1 METIDIRDNFPVMNG
16 GDGVILSKRGDI
28 CVGWELTLPPAFRCN
43 EGGYDSLLGTLS
55 GAIALLPDYTIVHKQ
70 DVFMRKRYEAE
81 APSTMLRVTKGVQRM
96 TKGAPGMTKTGFL
109 EDAYER
115 HFDGREYLDH
125 RCFLWVSFSSKKN
138 VRGGASGLLG
148 LAGAGLPSA
157 AVIGRCLSAAEQFGA
172 MLAGNGLWTLRRL
185 TESDIFGDSSASLG
199 MTETPDH
206 VGGDDRKAG
215 HNGRVGILQDYL
227 NFMDGGADVL
237 SDIQVSP
244 EKIRVGD
251 KEIVCHLFA
260 DLDQLPGE
268 VASCKRNRELST
280 ENSAVMLSWLNDI
293 GQSLDCE
300 HVVNWFCVKEPMKD
314 IHGSLDSKRRQM
326 QSMSARN
333 AENRKYAEE
342 INEYLETA
350 AVEQMSTVHCHLNII
365 SAQET
370 PGRAGSDVATAISK
384 LGITPVRDTANAPA
398 QFWSSIPGNESGLAF
413 SEYMTMELNSALC
426 LNLYDGFDTGI
437 ADGVLKMSDRIR
449 LVPQRF
455 DIQEKAL
462 DHGLIENYNVFLLGP
477 SGSGKSFF
485 MNKYLR
491 SCYVAGQHC
500 FLIDVGDS
508 YRALC
513 HIIKEESGGK
523 DGTYYTFEK
532 GKPISFNPFRN
543 VKRFSQADS
552 EAMNFLFTL
561 MVTLWK
567 NGKVEISSSAEK
579 YVRESITLFLQQ
591 WETLRQA
598 QGDNGAGGDGVL
610 KDPVFNDYF
619 EFVRDVFG
627 DLLAKEEAGKE
638 YFDLKDYLISL
649 EQFYKGGPYDYLLNS
664 SESVNILE
672 DRFVVFEI
680 DHIKGD
686 PVIYPIITLVIMD
699 AFMEKM
705 TSSSDFKVMC
715 IEEAW
720 KAIMGTQM
728 ATYMLELWKTAR
740 KHRTS
745 AMVVTQEL
753 KDITS
758 SPIIKDSIVENSGVK
773 ILLDQTK
780 YVNRF
785 EELASQL
792 SLSEDDKGMVLSLNR
807 YRPIRCA
814 QGDRGGAQGD
824 RGIPGRAGHDAGRE
838 VFFNLGNKKSFVMR
852 LEVSPEERIAF
863 SSAKRDKMRLAAAV
877 EECGGSYIKA
887 IKKLARQ

>member
-1 METIDIRDNFPVMNG
+1 MEQIDIRDNFPVMNG
-16 GDGVILSKRGDI
+16 GDGIILSKRGDI
-28 CVGWELTLPPAFRCN
+28 SMGWEVLLPPAFRCN
-43 EGGYDSLLGTLS
+43 EEKYDSLIASLG
-55 GAIALLPDYTIVHKQ
+55 GAIALLPDYTIIHKQ
-70 DVFMRKRYEAE
+70 DVFMRKRYASE
-81 APSTMLRVTKGVQRM
+81 RVS
-96 TKGAPGMTKTGFL
+96 GFL
-109 EDAYER
+109 EKAYEE

-125 RCFLWVSFSSKKN
+125 RCFLWLSFSSKKN
-138 VRGGASGLLG
+138 VRGGSSGLLG

-157 AVIGRCLSAAEQFGA
+157 AAIGRCLSAGEQFAA
-172 MLAGNGLWTLRRL
+172 MVAGNSLLSLRRL
-185 TESDIFGDSSASLG
+185 TEADIFGETLRQAQGDS
-199 MTETPDH
+199 
-206 VGGDDRKAG
+206 
-215 HNGRVGILQDYL
+215 RVGILQDYL
-227 NFMDGGADVL
+227 NFTDGGADVL

-244 EKIRVGD
+244 DKIRVGD

-268 VASCKRNRELST
+268 VASCKRNRDLST
-280 ENSAVMLSWLNDI
+280 ENSAVMLSYLNDI

-300 HVVNWFCVKEPMKD
+300 HVVNWFCVKEPLKD

-350 AVEQMSTVHCHLNII
+350 ATEQMSTVRCHLNVF
-365 SAQET
+365 ST
-370 PGRAGSDVATAISK
+370 DDNLTTTAISK
-384 LGITPVRDTANAPA
+384 LGVTPVRDTANAPA
-398 QFWSSIPGNESGLAF
+398 QFWTSIPGNESGLAF
-413 SEYMTMELNSALC
+413 SEYMTMEMQSSLC

-500 FLIDVGDS
+500 FLIDMGDS

-543 VKRFSQADS
+543 IKRFSQADS

-579 YVRESITLFLQQ
+579 YVRESISAF
-591 WETLRQA
+591 LRQW
-598 QGDNGAGGDGVL
+598 QEMPGQAGHDGS
-610 KDPVFNDYF
+610 DPVFNDYF

-627 DLLAKEEAGKE
+627 DLLKAEDAGKE

-664 SESVNILE
+664 AESVNILE

-686 PVIYPIITLVIMD
+686 PVIYPITTLVIMD

-705 TSSSDFKVMC
+705 TSNSDFKVMC

-785 EELASQL
+785 DVLASEL
-792 SLSEDDKGMVLSLNR
+792 SLSEDDKAMVLSLNR
-807 YRPIRCA
+807 LK
-814 QGDRGGAQGD
+814 
-824 RGIPGRAGHDAGRE
+824 IPGASGRE

-863 SSAKRDKMRLAAAV
+863 SSAKKDKLRLAAAV
-877 EECGGSYIKA
+877 EKSGGSYIKA
-887 IKKLARQ
+887 IKKLTKKEEEI

>member
-1 METIDIRDNFPVMNG
+1 MEQIDIRDNFPVMNG

-28 CVGWELTLPPAFRCN
+28 CVGWELVLPPAFRCN
-43 EGGYDSLLGTLS
+43 EAAYDSLVASLAA
-55 GAIALLPDYTIVHKQ
+55 AIQLLPDYTIVHKQ
-70 DVFMRKRYEAE
+70 DVFMRKRYASEQV
-81 APSTMLRVTKGVQRM
+81 S
-96 TKGAPGMTKTGFL
+96 GFL
-109 EDAYER
+109 EQAYEE

-125 RCFLWVSFSSKKN
+125 KCRLWLSFSSKKN
-138 VRGGASGLLG
+138 VRNGSSGLLG
-148 LAGAGLPSA
+148 LSGAGLPSGA
-157 AVIGRCLSAAEQFGA
+157 EISRCLAAAEQFAA
-172 MLAGNGLWTLRRL
+172 MLGGNGLWELRKL
-185 TESDIFGDSSASLG
+185 TEEDIFG
-199 MTETPDH
+199 H
-206 VGGDDRKAG
+206 
-215 HNGRVGILQDYL
+215 ILQDYL
-227 NFMDGGADVL
+227 NFTDEGADVL
-237 SDIQVSP
+237 SDIQVKP
-244 EKIRVGD
+244 AGLRIGD
-251 KEIVCHLFA
+251 KKIFCHLFA

-268 VASCKRNRELST
+268 VASCKRVAALST
-280 ENSAVMLSWLNDI
+280 ENSVVSLSYLNEI
-293 GQSLDCE
+293 GQALDCE
-300 HVVNWFCVKEPMKD
+300 HMVNWFCVKEPLKD
-314 IHGSLDSKRRQM
+314 IHGGLDSKRRQM

-350 AVEQMSTVHCHLNII
+350 AVEQMSTVRCHVNVLSTDEN
-365 SAQET
+365 AT
-370 PGRAGSDVATAISK
+370 TTAISK
-384 LGITPVRDTANAPA
+384 LGIVPVRDIANAPA
-398 QFWSSIPGNESGLAF
+398 QFWCSIPGNESGLAF
-413 SEYMTMELNSALC
+413 SEYMTMELQSALC
-426 LNLYDGFDTGI
+426 LGIYDGFDTGI
-437 ADGVLKMSDRIR
+437 AGGVLKMSDRIR

-455 DIQEKAL
+455 DIQELAL
-462 DHGLIENYNVFLLGP
+462 QLGLIENYNVFLLGP

-485 MNKYLR
+485 MNHYLR
-491 SCYVAGQHC
+491 ACYIAGAHD
-500 FLIDVGDS
+500 FLIDQGDS

-513 HIIKEESGGK
+513 HVIKEESKGR

-567 NGKVEISSSAEK
+567 NGKVDISSSAEK
-579 YVRESITLFLQQ
+579 YVRESITQFLQQ
-591 WETLRQA
+591 WP
-598 QGDNGAGGDGVL
+598 DG

-619 EFVRDVFG
+619 EYVRDVFG
-627 DLLAKEEAGKE
+627 DLLAADEAGKE

-649 EQFYKGGPYDYLLNS
+649 EQFYTGGPYDYLLNS
-664 SESVNILE
+664 YESVNILE

-686 PVIYPIITLVIMD
+686 PVIYPITTLVIMD

-705 TSSSDFKVMC
+705 TSISGFKVMC

-773 ILLDQTK
+773 ILLDQSK
-780 YVNRF
+780 YLNKF
-785 EELASQL
+785 EELAGAL
-792 SLSEDDKGMVLSLNR
+792 SLSEDDKSMILSLNR
-807 YRPIRCA
+807 YK
-814 QGDRGGAQGD
+814 RGS
-824 RGIPGRAGHDAGRE
+824 GRE

-852 LEVSPEERIAF
+852 LEVSPEERWAF
-863 SSAKRDKMRLAAAV
+863 SSQKRDKERLVAMV
-877 EECGGSYIKA
+877 ERSGGSYIKA
-887 IKKLARQ
+887 IRKLVKKEEI

>member
-1 METIDIRDNFPVMNG
+1 MQVAP
-16 GDGVILSKRGDI
+16 
-28 CVGWELTLPPAFRCN
+28 
-43 EGGYDSLLGTLS
+43 DS
-55 GAIALLPDYTIVHKQ
+55 
-70 DVFMRKRYEAE
+70 
-81 APSTMLRVTKGVQRM
+81 
-96 TKGAPGMTKTGFL
+96 
-109 EDAYER
+109 
-115 HFDGREYLDH
+115 
-125 RCFLWVSFSSKKN
+125 
-138 VRGGASGLLG
+138 
-148 LAGAGLPSA
+148 
-157 AVIGRCLSAAEQFGA
+157 
-172 MLAGNGLWTLRRL
+172 
-185 TESDIFGDSSASLG
+185 
-199 MTETPDH
+199 
-206 VGGDDRKAG
+206 
-215 HNGRVGILQDYL
+215 
-227 NFMDGGADVL
+227 
-237 SDIQVSP
+237 
-244 EKIRVGD
+244 IRVGD
-251 KEIVCHLFA
+251 KTIACHLFA

-268 VASCKRNRELST
+268 VASCRRDRDLST
-280 ENSAVMLSWLNDI
+280 ENSVVSLSFLHEI

-300 HVVNWFCVKEPMKD
+300 HVVNWYCVKEPLKD

-350 AVEQMSTVHCHLNII
+350 AVQQMSTVRFHLNLL
-365 SAQET
+365 SAGDADRVT
-370 PGRAGSDVATAISK
+370 SAISK
-384 LGITPVRDTANAPA
+384 LGITPVRDIANAPA
-398 QFWSSIPGNESGLAF
+398 QFWTSIPGNESGLAF

-426 LNLYDGFDTGI
+426 LNIYDGFDTGI

-462 DHGLIENYNVFLLGP
+462 DTGLIENYNVFLLGP

-543 VKRFSQADS
+543 VKRFSQSDS
-552 EAMNFLFTL
+552 EAMNFIFTL

-579 YVRESITLFLQQ
+579 YVRESISQF
-591 WETLRQA
+591 LRQWPE
-598 QGDNGAGGDGVL
+598 GA
-610 KDPVFNDYF
+610 DPVFNDYF
-619 EFVRDVFG
+619 EYVRDIFG
-627 DLLAKEEAGKE
+627 DLLKAEEAGKE

-664 SESVNILE
+664 RESVNILE

-686 PVIYPIITLVIMD
+686 PVIYPITTLVIMD

-705 TSSSDFKVMC
+705 SSNSDFKVMC

-740 KHRTS
+740 KHRTA

-753 KDITS
+753 KDIIS

-780 YVNRF
+780 YINKF
-785 EELASQL
+785 DELAAQL
-792 SLSEDDKGMVLSLNR
+792 SLSEDDKGMVLS
-807 YRPIRCA
+807 
-814 QGDRGGAQGD
+814 
-824 RGIPGRAGHDAGRE
+824 GRE

-852 LEVSPEERIAF
+852 LEVSPEEQIAF
-863 SSAKRDKMRLAAAV
+863 SSAKKDKIRLAAAV
-877 EECGGSYIKA
+877 EKSGGSYIKA
-887 IKKLARQ
+887 IRKLTNKIKEDAK

>member
-1 METIDIRDNFPVMNG
+1 MEAIDIRDNFPVLNG

-28 CVGWELTLPPAFRCN
+28 CVGWEVQLPPAFRCN
-43 EGGYDSLLGTLS
+43 EAGYDSLVGTLA

-70 DVFMRKRYEAE
+70 DIFMRKRYHAE
-81 APSTMLRVTKGVQRM
+81 KSF
-96 TKGAPGMTKTGFL
+96 GFL
-109 EDAYER
+109 EKAYEE

-125 RCFLWVSFSSKKN
+125 RCLLWLSFSSKKN
-138 VRGGASGLLG
+138 VRSGSSGLLG

-157 AVIGRCLSAAEQFGA
+157 AAIGRCLTAAEQFGA
-172 MLAGNGLWTLRRL
+172 MLGGNSLLSMRRL
-185 TESDIFGDSSASLG
+185 TEEDIFGADKPGL
-199 MTETPDH
+199 
-206 VGGDDRKAG
+206 
-215 HNGRVGILQDYL
+215 LQDYL
-227 NFMDGGADVL
+227 NFTDGGADVL
-237 SDIQVSP
+237 SDIQVAP
-244 EKIRVGD
+244 RELRIED
-251 KEIVCHLFA
+251 KSVVCHLFA

-268 VASCKRNRELST
+268 VASCKRERDLST
-280 ENSAVMLSWLNDI
+280 ENSAVMLSFLNDI
-293 GQSLDCE
+293 GQALDCE
-300 HVVNWFCVKEPMKD
+300 HVVNWFCVKEPLKD

-350 AVEQMSTVHCHLNII
+350 ATEQMYTIRCHLNVF
-365 SAQET
+365 SVDENAT
-370 PGRAGSDVATAISK
+370 TTAISK

-398 QFWSSIPGNESGLAF
+398 QFWTSIPGNESGLAF
-413 SEYMTMELNSALC
+413 SEYMTMELQSGLC
-426 LNLYDGFDTGI
+426 LNLFDGFDTGI
-437 ADGVLKMSDRIR
+437 VDGVLKMSDRIR

-462 DHGLIENYNVFLLGP
+462 DAGLIENYNVFLLGP

-579 YVRESITLFLQQ
+579 YVRESISQF
-591 WETLRQA
+591 LRQWPE
-598 QGDNGAGGDGVL
+598 GA
-610 KDPVFNDYF
+610 DPVFNDYF
-619 EFVRDVFG
+619 EYVRDVFG
-627 DLLAKEEAGKE
+627 DLLKAEDAGKE

-649 EQFYKGGPYDYLLNS
+649 EQFYKGGPYDHLLNS

-686 PVIYPIITLVIMD
+686 PVIYPITTLVIMD

-705 TSSSDFKVMC
+705 TSNSDFKVMC

-740 KHRTS
+740 KHRTA

-780 YVNRF
+780 YLNRF
-785 EELASQL
+785 EELAAQL

-807 YRPIRCA
+807 LK
-814 QGDRGGAQGD
+814 
-824 RGIPGRAGHDAGRE
+824 IPGASGRE
-838 VFFNLGNKKSFVMR
+838 VFFNLGNRKSFVMR

-863 SSAKRDKMRLAAAV
+863 SSAKKDKERLAKAV
-877 EECGGSYIKA
+877 EKSGGSYIKA
-887 IKKLARQ
+887 IKKLVRKEEI

>member
-1 METIDIRDNFPVMNG
+1 MEQVDIRDNFPVMNG
-16 GDGVILSKRGDI
+16 GNGVILSKRGDI
-28 CVGWELTLPPAFRCN
+28 CVGWEVQLPPAFRCN
-43 EGGYDSLLGTLS
+43 EEKYDSLIAS
-55 GAIALLPDYTIVHKQ
+55 MAGAIALLPDYTIVHKQ
-70 DVFMRKRYEAE
+70 DIFMRKHYAA
-81 APSTMLRVTKGVQRM
+81 APAK
-96 TKGAPGMTKTGFL
+96 GFL
-109 EDAYER
+109 EKAYEE
-115 HFDGREYLDH
+115 HFDGREYMDH
-125 RCFLWVSFSSKKN
+125 RCLLWLSFSSKKN
-138 VRGGASGLLG
+138 VRGGSSGLLG
-148 LAGAGLPSA
+148 LSGAGFPKPAEIARLLSSA
-157 AVIGRCLSAAEQFGA
+157 DQFGT
-172 MLAGNGLWTLRRL
+172 MLAGNSLLSLRRL
-185 TESDIFGDSSASLG
+185 TEEDIFGG
-199 MTETPDH
+199 ERP
-206 VGGDDRKAG
+206 
-215 HNGRVGILQDYL
+215 GILQDYL
-227 NFMDGGADVL
+227 NFTDGGADVL
-237 SDIQVSP
+237 SDMQVAPDS
-244 EKIRVGD
+244 IRVGD
-251 KEIVCHLFA
+251 KTISCHLFA

-268 VASCKRNRELST
+268 VASCRRDRDLST
-280 ENSAVMLSWLNDI
+280 ENSVVSLSYLHEI

-300 HVVNWFCVKEPMKD
+300 HVVNWYCVKEPLKD

-350 AVEQMSTVHCHLNII
+350 AVRQMSTVRCHLNVL
-365 SAQET
+365 SA
-370 PGRAGSDVATAISK
+370 GDSDKVTSAISK
-384 LGITPVRDTANAPA
+384 LGVTPVRDIANAPA
-398 QFWSSIPGNESGLAF
+398 QFWTSIPGNESGLAF

-426 LNLYDGFDTGI
+426 LNIYDGFDTGI

-462 DHGLIENYNVFLLGP
+462 DAGLIENYNVFLLGP

-579 YVRESITLFLQQ
+579 YVRESISQF
-591 WETLRQA
+591 LRQWPE
-598 QGDNGAGGDGVL
+598 GA
-610 KDPVFNDYF
+610 DPVFNDYF
-619 EFVRDVFG
+619 EYVRDVFG
-627 DLLAKEEAGKE
+627 DLLKAEEAGKE

-664 SESVNILE
+664 RESVNILE

-686 PVIYPIITLVIMD
+686 PVIYPITTLVIMD

-705 TSSSDFKVMC
+705 SSNNDFKVMC

-740 KHRTS
+740 KHRTA

-753 KDITS
+753 KDIIS

-780 YVNRF
+780 YINKF
-785 EELASQL
+785 DELAAQL

-807 YRPIRCA
+807 LRVP
-814 QGDRGGAQGD
+814 GA
-824 RGIPGRAGHDAGRE
+824 AGRE

-852 LEVSPEERIAF
+852 LEVSPEEQIAF
-863 SSAKRDKMRLAAAV
+863 SSAKKDKIRLAAAV
-877 EECGGSYIKA
+877 EKSGGSYIKA
-887 IKKLARQ
+887 IKKLVKKEEI

>member
-1 METIDIRDNFPVMNG
+1 
-16 GDGVILSKRGDI
+16 
-28 CVGWELTLPPAFRCN
+28 
-43 EGGYDSLLGTLS
+43 
-55 GAIALLPDYTIVHKQ
+55 
-70 DVFMRKRYEAE
+70 
-81 APSTMLRVTKGVQRM
+81 
-96 TKGAPGMTKTGFL
+96 
-109 EDAYER
+109 
-115 HFDGREYLDH
+115 
-125 RCFLWVSFSSKKN
+125 
-138 VRGGASGLLG
+138 
-148 LAGAGLPSA
+148 
-157 AVIGRCLSAAEQFGA
+157 
-172 MLAGNGLWTLRRL
+172 MLAGNSLLSLRRL
-185 TESDIFGDSSASLG
+185 TEEDIFGG
-199 MTETPDH
+199 ERP
-206 VGGDDRKAG
+206 
-215 HNGRVGILQDYL
+215 GILQDYL
-227 NFMDGGADVL
+227 NFTDGGADVL
-237 SDIQVSP
+237 SDMQVAPDS
-244 EKIRVGD
+244 IRVGD
-251 KEIVCHLFA
+251 KTISCHLFA

-268 VASCKRNRELST
+268 VASCRRDRDLST
-280 ENSAVMLSWLNDI
+280 ENSVVSLSYLHEI

-300 HVVNWFCVKEPMKD
+300 HVVNWYCVKEPLKD

-350 AVEQMSTVHCHLNII
+350 AVQQMSTARCHLNVL
-365 SAQET
+365 SAGDPDLVT
-370 PGRAGSDVATAISK
+370 SAISK
-384 LGITPVRDTANAPA
+384 LGVTPVRDIANAPA
-398 QFWSSIPGNESGLAF
+398 QFWTSIPGNESGLAF

-426 LNLYDGFDTGI
+426 LNIYDGFDTGI

-462 DHGLIENYNVFLLGP
+462 DAGLIENYNVFLLGP

-579 YVRESITLFLQQ
+579 YVRESISQF
-591 WETLRQA
+591 LRQWPE
-598 QGDNGAGGDGVL
+598 GA
-610 KDPVFNDYF
+610 DPVFNDYF
-619 EFVRDVFG
+619 EYVRDVFG
-627 DLLAKEEAGKE
+627 DLLKAEEAGKE

-664 SESVNILE
+664 RESVNILE

-686 PVIYPIITLVIMD
+686 PVIYPITTLVIMD

-705 TSSSDFKVMC
+705 SSNNDFKVMC

-740 KHRTS
+740 KHRTA

-753 KDITS
+753 KDIIS

-780 YVNRF
+780 YINKF
-785 EELASQL
+785 DELAAQL

-807 YRPIRCA
+807 LRVP
-814 QGDRGGAQGD
+814 GA
-824 RGIPGRAGHDAGRE
+824 AGRE

-852 LEVSPEERIAF
+852 LEVSPEEQIAF
-863 SSAKRDKMRLAAAV
+863 SSAKKDKIRLAAAV
-877 EECGGSYIKA
+877 EKSGGSYIKA
-887 IKKLARQ
+887 IKKLVKKEEI

>member
-1 METIDIRDNFPVMNG
+1 MEQIDIRDNFPVMNG
-16 GDGVILSKRGDI
+16 GDGIILSKRGDI
-28 CVGWELTLPPAFRCN
+28 CMGWEVLLPPAFRCN
-43 EGGYDSLLGTLS
+43 EEKYNSLIASLG
-55 GAIALLPDYTIVHKQ
+55 GAIALLPDYTIIHKQ
-70 DVFMRKRYEAE
+70 DVFMRKRYSSE
-81 APSTMLRVTKGVQRM
+81 RVS
-96 TKGAPGMTKTGFL
+96 GFL
-109 EDAYER
+109 EKAYEE

-125 RCFLWVSFSSKKN
+125 RCFLWLSFSSKKN
-138 VRGGASGLLG
+138 VRGGSSGLLG
-148 LAGAGLPSA
+148 LAAAGLPSA
-157 AVIGRCLSAAEQFGA
+157 SQIGRMVTAAEQFGA
-172 MLAGNGLWTLRRL
+172 MLSGNSLLSLRRL
-185 TESDIFGDSSASLG
+185 TEEDIFGS
-199 MTETPDH
+199 ERP
-206 VGGDDRKAG
+206 
-215 HNGRVGILQDYL
+215 GILQDYL
-227 NFMDGGADVL
+227 NFTDGGADVL

-244 EKIRVGD
+244 DKIRVGD

-268 VASCKRNRELST
+268 VASCKRNRDLST
-280 ENSAVMLSWLNDI
+280 ENSAVMLSYLNDI

-300 HVVNWFCVKEPMKD
+300 HVVNWFCVKEPLKD

-350 AVEQMSTVHCHLNII
+350 ATEQMSTVRCHLKVFSTDDNL
-365 SAQET
+365 T
-370 PGRAGSDVATAISK
+370 TTAISK
-384 LGITPVRDTANAPA
+384 LGVTPVRDTANAPA
-398 QFWSSIPGNESGLAF
+398 QFWTSIPGNESGLAF
-413 SEYMTMELNSALC
+413 SEYMTMEMQSSLC

-513 HIIKEESGGK
+513 HIIKEESHGK

-579 YVRESITLFLQQ
+579 YVRESISAF
-591 WETLRQA
+591 LRQW
-598 QGDNGAGGDGVL
+598 DGVS
-610 KDPVFNDYF
+610 DPIFNDYF

-638 YFDLKDYLISL
+638 YFDLKDFLISL

-664 SESVNILE
+664 AESVNILE

-686 PVIYPIITLVIMD
+686 PVIYPITTLVIMD

-705 TSSSDFKVMC
+705 TSNSDFKVMC

-785 EELASQL
+785 DVLASEL
-792 SLSEDDKGMVLSLNR
+792 SLSEDDKAMVLSLNR
-807 YRPIRCA
+807 LK
-814 QGDRGGAQGD
+814 
-824 RGIPGRAGHDAGRE
+824 IPGASGRE

-863 SSAKRDKMRLAAAV
+863 SSQKRDKEKLAAAV
-877 EECGGSYIKA
+877 AKTGSYIKA
-887 IKKLARQ
+887 IKKMTKKEEEI

>member
-1 METIDIRDNFPVMNG
+1 MEQIDIRDNFPVMNG
-16 GDGVILSKRGDI
+16 GDGIILSKRGDI
-28 CVGWELTLPPAFRCN
+28 CMGWEVLLPPAFRCN
-43 EGGYDSLLGTLS
+43 EEKYDSLIASLG
-55 GAIALLPDYTIVHKQ
+55 GAIALLPDYTIIHKQ
-70 DVFMRKRYEAE
+70 DVFMRKRYSSE
-81 APSTMLRVTKGVQRM
+81 RVS
-96 TKGAPGMTKTGFL
+96 GFL
-109 EDAYER
+109 EKAYEE

-125 RCFLWVSFSSKKN
+125 RCFLWLSFSSKKN
-138 VRGGASGLLG
+138 VRGGSSGLLG
-148 LAGAGLPSA
+148 LAAAGLPSA
-157 AVIGRCLSAAEQFGA
+157 SQIGRMVTAAEQFGA
-172 MLAGNGLWTLRRL
+172 MLSGNSLLSLRRL
-185 TESDIFGDSSASLG
+185 TEEDIFGG
-199 MTETPDH
+199 ERP
-206 VGGDDRKAG
+206 
-215 HNGRVGILQDYL
+215 GIQQDYL
-227 NFMDGGADVL
+227 NFTDGGADVL

-244 EKIRVGD
+244 NKIRVGD

-268 VASCKRNRELST
+268 VASCKRNRDLST
-280 ENSAVMLSWLNDI
+280 ENSAVMLSYLNDI

-300 HVVNWFCVKEPMKD
+300 HVVNWFCVKEPLKD

-350 AVEQMSTVHCHLNII
+350 AVQQMSTVRCHMNVFSTDDNL
-365 SAQET
+365 T
-370 PGRAGSDVATAISK
+370 TTAISK
-384 LGITPVRDTANAPA
+384 LGVTPVRDTANAPS
-398 QFWSSIPGNESGLAF
+398 QFWTSIPGNESGLAF
-413 SEYMTMELNSALC
+413 SEYMTMEMQSSLC

-579 YVRESITLFLQQ
+579 YVRESISAF
-591 WETLRQA
+591 LRQW
-598 QGDNGAGGDGVL
+598 DGVS
-610 KDPVFNDYF
+610 DPIFNDYF
-619 EFVRDVFG
+619 EFVRDIFG
-627 DLLAKEEAGKE
+627 DLLKQEEAGKE

-672 DRFVVFEI
+672 DRFLVFEI

-686 PVIYPIITLVIMD
+686 PVIYPITTLVIMD

-705 TSSSDFKVMC
+705 TSNSDFKVMC

-785 EELASQL
+785 DVLASEL
-792 SLSEDDKGMVLSLNR
+792 SLSEDDKAMVLSLNR
-807 YRPIRCA
+807 LK
-814 QGDRGGAQGD
+814 
-824 RGIPGRAGHDAGRE
+824 IPGASGRE

-863 SSAKRDKMRLAAAV
+863 SSQKRDKEKLAAAV
-877 EECGGSYIKA
+877 AKTGSYIKA
-887 IKKLARQ
+887 IKKLTKKEEEEI

>member
-1 METIDIRDNFPVMNG
+1 
-16 GDGVILSKRGDI
+16 
-28 CVGWELTLPPAFRCN
+28 
-43 EGGYDSLLGTLS
+43 
-55 GAIALLPDYTIVHKQ
+55 
-70 DVFMRKRYEAE
+70 
-81 APSTMLRVTKGVQRM
+81 
-96 TKGAPGMTKTGFL
+96 
-109 EDAYER
+109 
-115 HFDGREYLDH
+115 
-125 RCFLWVSFSSKKN
+125 
-138 VRGGASGLLG
+138 
-148 LAGAGLPSA
+148 
-157 AVIGRCLSAAEQFGA
+157 
-172 MLAGNGLWTLRRL
+172 
-185 TESDIFGDSSASLG
+185 
-199 MTETPDH
+199 
-206 VGGDDRKAG
+206 
-215 HNGRVGILQDYL
+215 
-227 NFMDGGADVL
+227 
-237 SDIQVSP
+237 
-244 EKIRVGD
+244 
-251 KEIVCHLFA
+251 
-260 DLDQLPGE
+260 
-268 VASCKRNRELST
+268 
-280 ENSAVMLSWLNDI
+280 
-293 GQSLDCE
+293 
-300 HVVNWFCVKEPMKD
+300 
-314 IHGSLDSKRRQM
+314 
-326 QSMSARN
+326 
-333 AENRKYAEE
+333 
-342 INEYLETA
+342 
-350 AVEQMSTVHCHLNII
+350 
-365 SAQET
+365 
-370 PGRAGSDVATAISK
+370 
-384 LGITPVRDTANAPA
+384 
-398 QFWSSIPGNESGLAF
+398 
-413 SEYMTMELNSALC
+413 MTMELNSALC
-426 LNLYDGFDTGI
+426 LNIYDGFDTGI

-462 DHGLIENYNVFLLGP
+462 DAGLIENYNVFLLGP

-579 YVRESITLFLQQ
+579 YVRESISQF
-591 WETLRQA
+591 LRQWPE
-598 QGDNGAGGDGVL
+598 GA
-610 KDPVFNDYF
+610 DPVFNDYF
-619 EFVRDVFG
+619 EYVRDVFG
-627 DLLAKEEAGKE
+627 DLLKAEEAGKE

-664 SESVNILE
+664 RESVNILE

-686 PVIYPIITLVIMD
+686 PVIYPITTLVIMD

-705 TSSSDFKVMC
+705 SSNNDFKVMC

-740 KHRTS
+740 KHRTA

-753 KDITS
+753 KDIIS

-780 YVNRF
+780 YINKF
-785 EELASQL
+785 DELAAQL

-807 YRPIRCA
+807 LRVP
-814 QGDRGGAQGD
+814 GA
-824 RGIPGRAGHDAGRE
+824 AGRE

-852 LEVSPEERIAF
+852 LEVSPEEQIAF
-863 SSAKRDKMRLAAAV
+863 SSAKKDKIRLAAAV
-877 EECGGSYIKA
+877 EKSGGSYIKA
-887 IKKLARQ
+887 IKKLVKKEEI

>member
-1 METIDIRDNFPVMNG
+1 MEQIDIRDNFPVMNG

-28 CVGWELTLPPAFRCN
+28 CLGWELTLPPAFRCN
-43 EGGYDSLLGTLS
+43 EAAYDSLVTTMAA
-55 GAIALLPDYTIVHKQ
+55 AIQLLPDYTIVHKQ
-70 DVFMRKRYEAE
+70 DVFMRKAYRAE
-81 APSTMLRVTKGVQRM
+81 KVA
-96 TKGAPGMTKTGFL
+96 GFL
-109 EDAYER
+109 ERAYEE

-125 RCFLWVSFSSKKN
+125 KCRLWLSFSSRKN
-138 VRGGASGLLG
+138 IRGGSSGLLG
-148 LAGAGLPSA
+148 LTGAGLPSGA
-157 AVIGRCLSAAEQFGA
+157 EISRCLTAAEQFAA
-172 MLAGNGLWTLRRL
+172 MLNGNGLWTLRRL
-185 TESDIFGDSSASLG
+185 TERDIFGKMPG
-199 MTETPDH
+199 Q
-206 VGGDDRKAG
+206 AG
-215 HNGRVGILQDYL
+215 HDGSVGILQDYL
-227 NFMDGGADVL
+227 NFMDEGPDVL
-237 SDIQVSP
+237 SDIQVEPAGLRIGNKS
-244 EKIRVGD
+244 
-251 KEIVCHLFA
+251 IVCHLFA

-268 VASCKRNRELST
+268 VASCKRVSALST
-280 ENSAVMLSWLNDI
+280 ENSVVSLSYLNEI
-293 GQSLDCE
+293 GQALDCE
-300 HVVNWFCVKEPMKD
+300 HVVNWFCVKEPLKD

-326 QSMSARN
+326 QSMSAKN

-350 AVEQMSTVHCHLNII
+350 AVQQMSTVRCHVSIL

-384 LGITPVRDTANAPA
+384 LGITPAQDIANAPA
-398 QFWSSIPGNESGLAF
+398 QFWCSIPGNESGLAF
-413 SEYMTMELNSALC
+413 SEYMTMELQSALC
-426 LNLYDGFDTGI
+426 LNLFDGFDTGI
-437 ADGVLKMSDRIR
+437 PGGVLKMSDRIR

-455 DIQEKAL
+455 DIQELAL
-462 DHGLIENYNVFLLGP
+462 ELGLIENYNVFLLGP

-491 SCYVAGQHC
+491 ACYMAGAHE
-500 FLIDVGDS
+500 FLIDQGDS

-513 HIIKEESGGK
+513 HIIKEESDGK
-523 DGTYYTFEK
+523 DGIYYTFEK

-543 VKRFSQADS
+543 VKRFRQSDS

-579 YVRESITLFLQQ
+579 YVRESISQF
-591 WETLRQA
+591 LRQWPE
-598 QGDNGAGGDGVL
+598 GD
-610 KDPVFNDYF
+610 DPVFNDYF
-619 EFVRDVFG
+619 EYVRDVFG
-627 DLLAKEEAGKE
+627 DLLKAEEAGKE
-638 YFDLKDYLISL
+638 YFDLKDFLISL

-664 SESVNILE
+664 AESVNILE

-686 PVIYPIITLVIMD
+686 PVIYPITTLVIMD

-705 TSSSDFKVMC
+705 TSNSDFKVMC

-785 EELASQL
+785 DVLASEL
-792 SLSEDDKGMVLSLNR
+792 SLSEDDKAMVLSLNR
-807 YRPIRCA
+807 LK
-814 QGDRGGAQGD
+814 
-824 RGIPGRAGHDAGRE
+824 IPGASGRE

-863 SSAKRDKMRLAAAV
+863 SSQKRDKEKLAAAV
-877 EECGGSYIKA
+877 AKTGSYIKA
-887 IKKLARQ
+887 IKKMTKKEEEI

>member
-1 METIDIRDNFPVMNG
+1 MEAIDIRDIFPVMNG
-16 GDGVILSKRGDI
+16 GDGIILSKRGDI
-28 CVGWELTLPPAFRCN
+28 CLGWEVQLPPAFRCN
-43 EGGYDSLLGTLS
+43 EEKYDSLIASLG
-55 GAIALLPDYTIVHKQ
+55 GAIALLPDYAIIHKQ
-70 DVFMRKRYEAE
+70 DVFMRKRYSSE
-81 APSTMLRVTKGVQRM
+81 RVS
-96 TKGAPGMTKTGFL
+96 GFL
-109 EDAYER
+109 EKAYEE

-125 RCFLWVSFSSKKN
+125 RCFLWLSFSSKKN
-138 VRGGASGLLG
+138 VRGGSSGLLG
-148 LAGAGLPSA
+148 LAAAGLPSA
-157 AVIGRCLSAAEQFGA
+157 SQIGRMVTAAEQFGA
-172 MLAGNGLWTLRRL
+172 MLSGNSLLSLRRL
-185 TESDIFGDSSASLG
+185 TEEDIFGG
-199 MTETPDH
+199 ERP
-206 VGGDDRKAG
+206 
-215 HNGRVGILQDYL
+215 GILQDYL
-227 NFMDGGADVL
+227 NFTDGGADVL

-244 EKIRVGD
+244 DKIRVGD

-268 VASCKRNRELST
+268 VASCKRNRDLST
-280 ENSAVMLSWLNDI
+280 ENSAVMLSYLNDI

-300 HVVNWFCVKEPMKD
+300 HVVNWFCVKEPLKD

-350 AVEQMSTVHCHLNII
+350 ATEQMSTVRCHLNVF
-365 SAQET
+365 ST
-370 PGRAGSDVATAISK
+370 DDNLTTTAISK
-384 LGITPVRDTANAPA
+384 LGVTPVRDTANAPA
-398 QFWSSIPGNESGLAF
+398 QFWTSIPGNESGLAF
-413 SEYMTMELNSALC
+413 SEYMTMEMQSSLC

-437 ADGVLKMSDRIR
+437 ADGVLKMCDRIR

-543 VKRFSQADS
+543 VKRFSQADR

-579 YVRESITLFLQQ
+579 YVRESISAFLRR
-591 WETLRQA
+591 W
-598 QGDNGAGGDGVL
+598 DGVS
-610 KDPVFNDYF
+610 DPIFNDYF

-664 SESVNILE
+664 AESVNILE

-686 PVIYPIITLVIMD
+686 PVIYPITTLVIMD

-705 TSSSDFKVMC
+705 TSNSDFKVMC

-785 EELASQL
+785 DVLASEL
-792 SLSEDDKGMVLSLNR
+792 SLSEDDKAMVLSLNR
-807 YRPIRCA
+807 LK
-814 QGDRGGAQGD
+814 
-824 RGIPGRAGHDAGRE
+824 IPGASGRE

-863 SSAKRDKMRLAAAV
+863 SSQKRDKEKLAAAV
-877 EECGGSYIKA
+877 AKTGSYIKA
-887 IKKLARQ
+887 IKKLTKTEEI